1 MMHCMGC
8 SALSVGILLLL
19 SSVFFV
25 TGSAY
30 DVPVGLDVLLLSTYL
45 MLSISLIFAGAGLHW
60 KHNDDIHQVC
70 RQGAKA
76 SFLMGLTAGIFSEM
90 LCNNSDGKR
99 SADLRWS
106 CGLLGASSGL
116 ILFGL
121 LTLRSNANSS
131 VLLYESDDMLSED
144 SESDREEAA
153 EALPAGANNYSGRT
167 MFSPLLNTRPT
178 FMTL

>member
-1 MMHCMGC
+1 MDVRWWFTKCKARWSDQSCCPCTNVVERVGLVMHCMGC
-8 SALSVGILLLL
+8 SALLVGILLLL

-60 KHNDDIHQVC
+60 KHNDEIHQVC

-90 LCNNSDGKR
+90 LCNVSDGKR
-99 SADLRWS
+99 
-106 CGLLGASSGL
+106 
-116 ILFGL
+116 
-121 LTLRSNANSS
+121 
-131 VLLYESDDMLSED
+131 
-144 SESDREEAA
+144 
-153 EALPAGANNYSGRT
+153 
-167 MFSPLLNTRPT
+167 
-178 FMTL
+178 